1 MSKCLVIYYDESQ
14 CKAKLLEPMGAV
26 YDSSQP
32 HIWGL
37 PADFMVVAVI
47 VPVGD
52 TVNDP
57 DFDITS
63 HLVYID
69 EECISIDE
77 MRKPPTL
84 SSPTDDETAADKALW
99 NDIEGHAI

>member
-1 MSKCLVIYYDESQ
+1 MSKCLVIYYDGSQ
-14 CKAKLLEPMGAV
+14 HKAKLLEPMSAI
-26 YDSSQP
+26 YDSSQS

-37 PADFMVVAVI
+37 PDDFTVVAVI
-47 VPVGD
+47 VPIGD

-69 EECISIDE
+69 EHCISINE

-84 SSPTDDETAADKALW
+84 SSPTGDETAADKALW